1 MGMAKNAFVTGG
13 TGFIGTTLINKL
25 VDNGWQATALYRES
39 STRAPLNNL
48 SITWVK
54 GSVTNRQSL
63 ISAIPEN
70 CGVVFHLAGDT
81 NLWSKHNSRQT
92 AVNVEGTKNIV
103 AASGR
108 NNVRVFIH
116 TSSVAAWGDISGT
129 VSEETP
135 QQGGDSWI
143 NYERTKWAGEREAL
157 KGQNDGMRVIILNPA
172 NVIGPHDK
180 NNWGRLFFA
189 LHNNELPFIA
199 NGSVSITH
207 VKAVVDAH
215 LAAVKWGQSG
225 ERYILGGEYHP
236 FPQFVRCINNVS
248 NANNMPVTIPP
259 FLFRGIARISTG
271 FAALTN
277 NKPAV
282 TPELARLMTRNNIV
296 YSSQK
301 AMNELGYDI
310 PPMEQSVRD
319 CYEWLKAEG
328 HLQSPLQTDETN
340 AGK

>member
-25 VDNGWQATALYRES
+25 VNNGWQVTALYRES

-54 GSVTNRQSL
+54 GSVTNRESL
-63 ISAIPEN
+63 INAIPED
-70 CGVVFHLAGDT
+70 CDVVFHLAGDT
-81 NLWSKHNSRQT
+81 NLWSKYNPRQT
-92 AVNVEGTKNIV
+92 AVNVEGTENTV
-103 AASGR
+103 GASVR

-135 QQGGDSWI
+135 QQGGGSWI

-157 KGQNDGMRVIILNPA
+157 KGQNDGMRVVILNPA

-189 LHNNELPFIA
+189 LRDNKLPFIA
-199 NGSVSITH
+199 DGSVSITH
-207 VKAVVDAH
+207 VGAVADAH
-215 LAAVKWGQSG
+215 LAAAECGQSG

-248 NANNMPVTIPP
+248 NANNMPVTIPA
-259 FLFRGIARISTG
+259 FLFRGIARVSTG
-271 FAALTN
+271 FATLTN
-277 NKPAV
+277 NEPAV
-282 TPELARLMTRNNIV
+282 TPELAKLMTRKDV
-296 YSSQK
+296 SYSSQK
-301 AMNELGYDI
+301 AIKELDYTI
-310 PPMEQSVRD
+310 PPMQKSVQD
-319 CYEWLKAEG
+319 CYSWLNKEG
-328 HLQSPLQTDETN
+328 LI
-340 AGK
+340 